1 MKRIALQPGK
11 REVEVV
17 VGEGEEKELMVVAGL
32 IQKSKVNLPAQT
44 GSQNYNSKLK
54 NFFEVVI
61 RVIHKGR
68 GGKARVKFRGVVARG
83 MKLKAVGLI
92 KILPGAQEVDSFL
105 DMRGLMLD
113 GDSLIEIDPQL
124 EIEAN
129 EVRAS
134 HAASV
139 SSIDQVMLEFLGS
152 VGIKKDKGE
161 EMIIK
166 GFLSE
171 DI

>member
-1 MKRIALQPGK
+1 MKRIVLQPGK
-11 REVEVV
+11 REIEVV

-32 IQKSKVNLPAQT
+32 IQKSKVNLPAQA

-61 RVIHKGR
+61 RIVHKGKR
-68 GGKARVKFRGVVARG
+68 GKARVKFRGVVAGG

-113 GDSLIEIDPQL
+113 NESWVEIDPQL

-139 SSIDQVMLEFLGS
+139 SQVDEEMLAFLGS
-152 VGIKKDKGE
+152 MGIEGVVGQ
-161 EMIIK
+161 EMVVK
-166 GFLSE
+166 GFLG
-171 DI
+171 D